1 LLVGLEKIARDN
13 IARTELEL
21 QQLEDD
27 HNFAYTCMD
36 EYDLR
41 KLRGH
46 TRRVKDS
53 TINIR
58 RRHLMAA
65 R

>member
-1 LLVGLEKIARDN
+1 MENIAREN

-27 HNFAYTCMD
+27 HNFAYTYMD

-53 TINIR
+53 TIKIR

>member
-1 LLVGLEKIARDN
+1 LLVGREN
-13 IARTELEL
+13 IARTEVEL
-21 QQLEDD
+21 QLEDD
-27 HNFAYTCMD
+27 HNFTYTYMD

-41 KLRGH
+41 KLRGQ

-53 TINIR
+53 ATKIRHKNR
-58 RRHLMAA
+58 RRHLMVA